1 MRTNMSDAGHGGR
14 DSGAI
19 GINKVNE
26 KDIVLDV
33 NNLVDK
39 YLKTQDMKN
48 INTRTTDTFVSLNDR
63 SDKANSLGV
72 NSFVS
77 IHCNESDD
85 PQAHGLEIFCYKFKY
100 RELADCILSEL
111 KADNL
116 YTRLRDGGV
125 KEKNLHVVR
134 ETNMPACLIEL
145 GFISNREDYNLI
157 MNNKDRFAKAIA
169 KGICKFNGVSWKEP
183 SGSSSEGFKN
193 GEYDGRKAKVIANE
207 LNVRYD
213 RWVDGVSEPAKIG
226 KLKKGD
232 IVDLGY
238 CLKGWVG
245 LHGFKGNKGFGYVNS
260 KFLELL

>member
-1 MRTNMSDAGHGGR
+1 MRTNMSDAGHGGK

-111 KADNL
+111 KADSL
-116 YTRLRDGGV
+116 YTRLREGGV

-169 KGICKFNGVSWKEP
+169 KGICKFNGVTWKEP
-183 SGSSSEGFKN
+183 SGSSRECF
-193 GEYDGRKAKVIANE
+193 
-207 LNVRYD
+207 
-213 RWVDGVSEPAKIG
+213 
-226 KLKKGD
+226 
-232 IVDLGY
+232 
-238 CLKGWVG
+238 
-245 LHGFKGNKGFGYVNS
+245 
-260 KFLELL
+260 

>member
-1 MRTNMSDAGHGGR
+1 MRTNMSDAGHGGK

-33 NNLVDK
+33 NNLVNK

-63 SDKANSLGV
+63 SDKANTLGV

-116 YTRLRDGGV
+116 YTRLREGGV

-169 KGICKFNGVSWKEP
+169 KGICKFNGASWKEP

-193 GEYDGRKAKVIANE
+193 GEYDGRKAKVIANK
-207 LNVRYD
+207 LNIRYD
-213 RWVDGVSEPAKIG
+213 RWIDGVYEPDIIG
-226 KLKKGD
+226 KLEKSD
-232 IVDLGY
+232 IVNLGY
-238 CLKGWVG
+238 CLKGWIG

>member
-1 MRTNMSDAGHGGR
+1 MRTNMSDAGHGGK

-48 INTRTTDTFVSLNDR
+48 VNTRTTDTFVSLNDR

-116 YTRLRDGGV
+116 YTRLREGGV

-169 KGICKFNGVSWKEP
+169 KGICKFNGVAWKE
-183 SGSSSEGFKN
+183 SGSPAEGFVNGDYSGRKARVTADVLNVRWDRGTEYDVIGQVKNGAIVNLQYCLNNWVSIEGFK
-193 GEYDGRKAKVIANE
+193 G
-207 LNVRYD
+207 
-213 RWVDGVSEPAKIG
+213 S
-226 KLKKGD
+226 KG
-232 IVDLGY
+232 LGY
-238 CLKGWVG
+238 VSTK
-245 LHGFKGNKGFGYVNS
+245 Y
-260 KFLELL
+260 LELV

>member
-1 MRTNMSDAGHGGR
+1 MRTNMSDAGHGGK

-48 INTRTTDTFVSLNDR
+48 INTRTTDTFVSLNAR

-157 MNNKDRFAKAIA
+157 MYNKDRFAKAIA
-169 KGICKFNGVSWKEP
+169 KGICKFNGAAWKE
-183 SGSSSEGFKN
+183 SGSSCEKFKN
-193 GEYDGRKAKVIANE
+193 GDYSGRKARVGSSE
-207 LNVRYD
+207 LNVRYK
-213 RWVDGVSEPAKIG
+213 RGIGYKIIGV
-226 KLKKGD
+226 LKKGQ
-232 IVDLGY
+232 VVSLEW
-238 CLKGWVG
+238 CENGWVSIQGYNGYKG
-245 LHGFKGNKGFGYVNS
+245 LGYVNS
-260 KFLELL
+260 KYLCII

>member
-1 MRTNMSDAGHGGR
+1 MRTNMSDAGHGGK

-33 NNLVDK
+33 NSLVDK

-48 INTRTTDTFVSLNDR
+48 VNTRTTDTFVSLNDR

-100 RELADCILSEL
+100 RELSDCILSEL

-116 YTRLRDGGV
+116 YTRLREGGV

-169 KGICKFNGVSWKEP
+169 KGICKFNGVKWKET
-183 SGSSSEGFKN
+183 SGSSSKGLKK
-193 GEYDGRKAKVIANE
+193 GDYSGRTAKVISNE
-207 LNVRYD
+207 LNVRYN
-213 RWVDGVSEPAKIG
+213 RGVEYRVIG
-226 KLKKGD
+226 VIKKGK
-232 IVDLGY
+232 VVSLEW
-238 CLKGWVG
+238 CEPNGWVSIQGYSGFRG
-245 LHGFKGNKGFGYVNS
+245 LGYVNS
-260 KFLELL
+260 KYLEII